1 MPGAQMSQEAGRRP
15 GAADAPNP
23 ASAER
28 PESGF
33 RRRVATKIVLRY
45 SGSDLVL
52 GRSEVVIGRG
62 VDADV
67 VLSSALVSRRHARL
81 SIDDEGAVTIEDLSS
96 RNGVY
101 VNGELLRAPRRL
113 EIGDRLDIGGEELEL
128 AREVDEEA
136 MRRRDTQLEM
146 RAQKPLDA
154 EERTRQA
161 SAFVLL
167 GGLLDKLLALGRV
180 EEAERLMSTHLE
192 RLLADAEK
200 GARPESFA
208 TAGHYAVR
216 LAEATGKARWVDYGV
231 RLYLALREP
240 MPAPQIDALHAVVRR
255 VQGVDIV
262 RLREYVGVLRARA
275 SELGPAERF
284 ALRRIESLADVAAL

>member
-1 MPGAQMSQEAGRRP
+1 MPGAQMSQDPGRRS
-15 GAADAPNP
+15 GGADASKPP
-23 ASAER
+23 SDLR

-33 RRRVATKIVLRY
+33 RRRVATKIVLHY
-45 SGSDLVL
+45 AGNDLVL
-52 GRSEVVIGRG
+52 GQSAIVIGRG

-81 SIDDEGAVTIEDLSS
+81 SIDEDGAVTIEDLSS

-113 EIGDRLDIGGEELEL
+113 EVGDRLDIGGEELEL
-128 AREVDEEA
+128 VRQLDEEA
-136 MRRRDTQLEM
+136 IRSRDTQLRM
-146 RAQKPLDA
+146 RAQKTLDA
-154 EERTRQA
+154 DERTRQA

-192 RLLADAEK
+192 RLLAEAEK
-200 GARPESFA
+200 GERPESFA

-216 LAEATGKARWVDYGV
+216 LADATGKARWVDYAV
-231 RLYLALREP
+231 RLYLALGEP

-255 VQGVDIV
+255 VHGVDIA
-262 RLREYVGVLRARA
+262 RLREYVAVLRDRA